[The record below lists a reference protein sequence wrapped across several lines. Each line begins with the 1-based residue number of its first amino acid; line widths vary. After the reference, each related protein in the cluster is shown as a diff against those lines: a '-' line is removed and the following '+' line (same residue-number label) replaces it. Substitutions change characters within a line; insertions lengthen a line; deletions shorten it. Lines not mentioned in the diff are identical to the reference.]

1 MDSFTLYTS
10 LLFIYNF
17 CMGNSF
23 DNWFI
28 IVNPHAGIN
37 KCGKEWSHIETL
49 LKRHGLPYTH
59 VFTNSRG
66 HAIELAKNAVNS
78 GYTRLI
84 AVGGDGTAHE
94 VANGIL
100 TSKIENTADVTM
112 GLVEVGTGNDWGR
125 TMQIPAHEDAAID
138 AIVAEK
144 TRVQDV
150 GHVVFGE
157 NGNRRER
164 FFINVAGIGYDA
176 FVAKKTNNMKD
187 HNHGGKLAYL
197 WQLAVGLFQYR
208 ITKATVTVDG
218 VVWCDEPMFSM
229 SVGIGKYNGGGMCQL
244 PHAEPD
250 DGLLD
255 ITFIAQIGVA
265 GVVKNLPGL
274 YDGSFIHD
282 KRVRTAQGRH
292 ISVTATRAVSLEA
305 DGESL
310 GAIDAEFQIYD
321 KKLRVVVQ

>member
-1 MDSFTLYTS
+1 
-10 LLFIYNF
+10 
-17 CMGNSF
+17 MGRSA
-23 DNWFI
+23 DQWFF

-37 KCGKEWSHIETL
+37 KCGKEWTHIEAL
-49 LKRHGLPYTH
+49 LQRYKIPFTH
-59 VFTNSRG
+59 VFTETRG
-66 HAIELAKNAVNS
+66 HAIEIAKNAVNC
-78 GYTRLI
+78 GYTRLA

-100 TSKIENTADVTM
+100 CSDITDTTDITM
-112 GLVEVGTGNDWGR
+112 GLIEVGTGNDWGR
-125 TMQIPAHEDAAID
+125 TMGIPAHEEPAID
-138 AIVAEK
+138 AIVSGK
-144 TRVQDV
+144 TRIQDV
-150 GHVVFGE
+150 GKVCYHV
-157 NGNRRER
+157 NGNRHER
-164 FFINVAGIGYDA
+164 YFINVAGIGYDA
-176 FVAKKTNNMKD
+176 FVAKKTNTMKD

-197 WQLAVGLFQYR
+197 WQLMTGLFQYK
-208 ITKATVTVDG
+208 ITKTVVTIDDTI
-218 VVWCDEPMFSM
+218 WCDEPMFSM
-229 SVGIGKYNGGGMCQL
+229 SIGIGKYNGGGMCQL

-282 KRVRTAQGRH
+282 KRVRIAQGRH
-292 ISVTATRAVSLEA
+292 ISVSATRAVSLEA

-310 GAIDAEFQIYD
+310 GTIDADFTIYD